1 MLRSNYRGKHKT
13 QGNTRPDKTLKENR
27 QTPTVQCTSMYD
39 PTTGQSYKIKR
50 PRGHGF
56 GPDGH
61 QYKYVEKNRINPAA
75 AGQKEEKAN
84 VFFFCFFGFRFFLFV
99 YCLQKSFGVWFV
111 KVYCFDC
118 DGSCCAT
125 NWWASCCSGNSWSM
139 NFPSPVNVPMGG
151 DIVEDFPWSPICP
164 STVGSYEIGEISA
177 VRGIRW

>member
-1 MLRSNYRGKHKT
+1 MFQIRIRIQPLPIYPDASSKRPDRMAMTSPLQKRKKFDKRMLRSNYRGKHKT

-125 NWWASCCSGNSWSM
+125 N
-139 NFPSPVNVPMGG
+139 
-151 DIVEDFPWSPICP
+151 
-164 STVGSYEIGEISA
+164 
-177 VRGIRW
+177 